1 MQSLCSDPFR
11 NLLVKFEEIRLLI
24 FMSFFVAKD
33 DNSEGTGLAADSTAA
48 AEEACGPLLAVA
60 AVGTRVS
67 ELPQEDTFLSD
78 PNVRL
83 Y

>member
-1 MQSLCSDPFR
+1 M
-11 NLLVKFEEIRLLI
+11 
-24 FMSFFVAKD
+24 
-33 DNSEGTGLAADSTAA
+33 AAESKAA

-60 AVGTRVS
+60 AVGTRS